1 IERPGASVPCSWVLA
16 SGCSWTSRVLRLRN
30 LVSPTFSS
38 TSAFLPSQTT
48 TQSPCRTSTF
58 TMHTSSIGHFVTRNI
73 VTQRDYCTLI
83 RVKRRRAR
91 SVALLQQP
99 SRNHIRLDLRR
110 ALEDRHDARVAQK
123 PRHRK

>member
-1 IERPGASVPCSWVLA
+1 MALLTRVGQGFEWDFSV
-16 SGCSWTSRVLRLRN
+16 
-30 LVSPTFSS
+30 
-38 TSAFLPSQTT
+38 
-48 TQSPCRTSTF
+48 TSTF

-99 SRNHIRLDLRR
+99 SRQRVGARDV
-110 ALEDRHDARVAQK
+110 ALVVLAVLPYVDASMGSLGRQKGGEFSGRDRQQGSTRTS
-123 PRHRK
+123 